1 MNRRQKLAPGMQN
14 AFWAGTRG
22 RLLLLV
28 LLVVAP
34 ALLVQVAGAW
44 SDLQQ
49 EIASRK
55 EELARETEH
64 ARGDFETLLGET
76 RQAFT
81 ELVAQNE
88 MRRSNNCV
96 QMFGALRLAYQRLA
110 PEAVNLGLAN
120 AGGEIYCA
128 VSPVLGQVQIGDR
141 PHFQSAVEILDLAV
155 GEYGLNPLSGAPVLE
170 IAYPVLS
177 FDGKVQTVIFASFEL
192 TWLEKWRNE
201 VAMPPG
207 VALTLLAPDGAVL
220 YRAVDGRPVENVST
234 AREAAWYVPLRS
246 GEAVVESA
254 DLDGARRLNTLVE
267 LEHDGQL
274 AAYLHL
280 GYPVEELYSRI
291 NRSLQWRLASLGLTL
306 LVALIIAWWGAE
318 ALFLGP
324 LRQLMEV
331 VGRVQAGDLRARSP
345 ENYSVSEL
353 TLLARALNRMAD
365 AVFQREN
372 ARRQAQAGLQE
383 SEERFRAMFD
393 NAAVGV
399 AVMDLDHRLLQM
411 NQAAARLVGYDPE
424 EIREFDPAFLAV
436 EDDRNLDR
444 GLFLELAA
452 GEREQYTVEKRYMR
466 KDGSVFWGRVNFSA
480 VFGPE
485 GKPQYV
491 IGMIEDIS
499 EEKQAAEKLA
509 AQEAASRHMLEQRI
523 AERTEELNRANELLR
538 KKAADDAVAAER
550 TRLAREL
557 HDAVTQT
564 LFSAALIAD
573 VLPTLWE
580 QDPDEGRRRLD
591 ELHRLA
597 RGALAEMRTLLVEL
611 RPNAL
616 LEAPLPVLLRQLAES
631 AVGRSNLQVQVQV
644 EGQRKL
650 PPEVQVALYR
660 IVQEALN
667 NSLKHSRATQALISL
682 RLEERVSLVVIDNGA
697 GFDPATVT
705 ADHLGLK
712 IMRER
717 AEAVGA
723 KFSLYSEPGE
733 GVQVSVSLEC

>member
-1 MNRRQKLAPGMQN
+1 MNPLQKLASGSQG
-14 AFWAGTRG
+14 AFWAGARG
-22 RLLLLV
+22 RLFLLV
-28 LLVVAP
+28 LLVVIP

-44 SDLQQ
+44 SDLQH
-49 EIASRK
+49 EIENRK
-55 EELARETEH
+55 LELAGETEH
-64 ARGDFETLLGET
+64 ARGDFETLLNET

-81 ELVAQNE
+81 DLVALQE
-88 MRRSNNCV
+88 MRRPNNCI
-96 QMFGALRLAYQRLA
+96 QMFGALRLVYQRMA

-120 AGGEIYCA
+120 AGGEVYCA
-128 VSPVLGQVQIGDR
+128 VSPVLGQVQIGAS
-141 PHFQSAVEILDLAV
+141 PHFQSAVRSLDLAV
-155 GEYGLNPLSGAPVLE
+155 GEYGLNPLSGAPTLE

-177 FDGKVQTVIFASFEL
+177 FEGEVQTVIFASFEL
-192 TWLEKWRNE
+192 GWLEKWRSE

-207 VALTLLAPDGAVL
+207 AALTLLAPDGAVL
-220 YRAVDGRPVENVST
+220 YRAVDGRPVEDTAT
-234 AREAAWYVPLRS
+234 ARGAAWYIPLRS
-246 GEAVVESA
+246 GETVVESA
-254 DLDGARRLNTLVE
+254 DLDGARRLNMLVALE
-267 LEHDGQL
+267 LDGQL

-331 VGRVQAGDLRARSP
+331 VGRVEAGDLQARSTGD
-345 ENYSVSEL
+345 YSLSEL
-353 TLLARALNRMAD
+353 KLLARALNRMAD
-365 AVFQREN
+365 AVYQREH
-372 ARRQAQAGLQE
+372 ARQQAQAGLQE

-399 AVMDLDHRLLQM
+399 AVMGLDHRLLQI
-411 NQAAARLVGYDPE
+411 NQAAARLIGYLPE
-424 EIREFDPAFLAV
+424 EVSAFDPVVLAV
-436 EDDRNLDR
+436 EEDRFLDR
-444 GLFLELAA
+444 RLFLELAA
-452 GEREQYTVEKRYMR
+452 GERDQYTVEKRYVR
-466 KDGSVFWGRVNFSA
+466 KNGTVFWGRVNFSA
-480 VFGPE
+480 VYGAE

-499 EEKQAAEKLA
+499 EEKQAAERLA
-509 AQEAASRHMLEQRI
+509 AQEAESRRMLEQRI

-538 KKAADDAVAAER
+538 QKAAGDAVAVER

-580 QDPDEGRRRLD
+580 QDQSEGRRRLA
-591 ELHRLA
+591 ELQRLA

-616 LEAPLPVLLRQLAES
+616 VEAPLPVLLRQLAES
-631 AVGRSNLQVQVQV
+631 VTGRSCIDVQLQV
-644 EGQRKL
+644 EGSRRL
-650 PPEVQVALYR
+650 APEVQVALYR
-660 IVQEALN
+660 IAQEALN
-667 NSLKHSRATQALISL
+667 NIIKHSRATQALISL
-682 RLEERVSLVVIDNGA
+682 RLAERVFLAVTDNGA
-697 GFDPATVT
+697 GFDPAAVT

-717 AEAVGA
+717 AEAAGA

-733 GVQVSVSLEC
+733 GVQISVSLQG